1 MNQKSVVE
9 IEGKRLTLSNLDK
22 VLYPK
27 VGFTKAQVIDYYV
40 RISPVLLPHIVD
52 RPMTLKRYPN
62 GVDAEHFYEKRCPTH
77 RPDWVKTAPVW
88 SGQRSGNI
96 DFCLINDLP
105 TLVWAANLAD
115 LEMHPYLHKWQALD
129 RPTMMVFDLD
139 PGPPADIVQCCEV
152 AVAARGLLQALGLE
166 SFAKTSGSKGLQ
178 VYAPLN
184 TPVTY
189 HETKALSRAVAEL
202 LEKERPELVVSK
214 MGKALRSGKVLVDWS
229 QNDEHKTTVG
239 VYSLRAKERPTV
251 SAPVSWREVEKCL
264 QKCDAS
270 LLVFEWDE
278 VLERVARS
286 GDAFEPVLTLKQK
299 LPRAGP
305 RALRGATAVR

>member
-1 MNQKSVVE
+1 MVE
-9 IEGKRLTLSNLDK
+9 IEGKRLALSNLDK

-27 VGFTKAQVIDYYV
+27 AGFTKAQVIDYYA
-40 RISPVLLPHIVD
+40 RIAPVLLPHIVD

-62 GVDAEHFYEKRCPTH
+62 GVEAEHFYEKRCPPH
-77 RPDWVKTAPVW
+77 RPEWVKTAPVW
-88 SGQRSGNI
+88 SGHRAGNI

-115 LEMHPYLHKWQALD
+115 LEMHPYLHRWQALD
-129 RPTMMVFDLD
+129 RPTTMVFDLD

-152 AVAARGLLQALGLE
+152 GLALRHMLSAAGLE

-178 VYAPLN
+178 LYVPLI

-189 HETKALSRAVAEL
+189 DQTKAFSRTLAEI
-202 LEKERPELVVSK
+202 LEKDRPDLVVSR
-214 MGKALRSGKVLVDWS
+214 MLKALRPGKVLVDWS

-251 SAPVSWREVEKCL
+251 SAPVSW
-264 QKCDAS
+264 
-270 LLVFEWDE
+270 DE
-278 VLERVARS
+278 VLERVAKR
-286 GDAFEPVLTLKQK
+286 GDLFAPVLELKQK
-299 LPRAGP
+299 LPRLEQ
-305 RALRGATAVR
+305 RALGRAGAGR